1 MAPGFILE
9 NRVTHIRGL
18 PVSSSHAFRYSTLS
32 FLLGLD
38 SLESGR
44 LDLASGWLFGYGGRW
59 GRILGLRSEPYLDT
73 LSSASIRRKL
83 ELELRRHSLLSLD
96 ETFQDAWLMTMP
108 SVLGFEGINPLTVYF
123 CYKNSKLWT
132 VVLEVR
138 AYRSLYMQG
147 DHTNIPFPLKDTQH
161 LQRRSYSSIAY
172 WRE

>member
-1 MAPGFILE
+1 MAQGFILE

-18 PVSSSHAFRYSTLS
+18 PVSSSHAFRYSTVS

-44 LDLASGWLFGYGGRW
+44 LDLAFGWLFGYGGRW
-59 GRILGLRSEPYLDT
+59 GRVLGLRSKSYLDT
-73 LSSASIRRKL
+73 FGSVSIRQKL
-83 ELELRRHSLLSLD
+83 ELELRRHSLLSPD

-123 CYKNSKLWT
+123 CYKNNELWT

-138 AYRSLYMQG
+138 SHRALYTWG
-147 DHTNIPFPLKDTQH
+147 SH
-161 LQRRSYSSIAY
+161 
-172 WRE
+172 